1 MYSFSEKNFLSFQN
15 QQGFSILQ
23 TEKIEKEYKFFE
35 KAKNDSRVIPGKCV
49 EEVAYERLWNSCDSV
64 AGMWFRKKVLL
75 FLQKIEHKSKAES
88 K

>member
-49 EEVAYERLWNSCDSV
+49 EEVAYERL
-64 AGMWFRKKVLL
+64 
-75 FLQKIEHKSKAES
+75 
-88 K
+88 